1 MDEQDRITGQE
12 QANPNQPPHDPART
26 EGDAVPIPSRIRDAV
41 NDMRQRLRE
50 DNRSEHDV
58 VQEYEQRYGGP
69 GSSRLEEIPGTPD
82 QPPPGT
88 RAGYKPK
95 RMYDPVEVDPNERK
109 WAALAHASTL
119 ITALLGLPSGGLMV
133 LLTMFAPLLIYFA
146 FRKRSE
152 YVAFHAL
159 QAFTLQLVGTIGFLA
174 VITVGTI
181 VAFVLLLVSIP
192 LLLVFLLGLVLAI
205 LTVIAWVLLM
215 AISLA
220 MPLGMIIYS
229 VIAMFETWHGK
240 NYRIPYIARWVESQ
254 MYSG

>member
-12 QANPNQPPHDPART
+12 SANDSQPPHDQTRV
-26 EGDAVPIPSRIRDAV
+26 EGDAVPIPARIRDAV

-58 VQEYEQRYGGP
+58 VQEYEQRYSGP
-69 GSSRLEEIPGTPD
+69 RSGRLEEISGAPD

-88 RAGYKPK
+88 HANYKPK
-95 RMYDPVEVDPNERK
+95 RMYDPVEVDGNERK

-119 ITALLGLPSGGLMV
+119 ITALLGLPSGGLLV

-229 VIAMFETWHGK
+229 VIALFETWHGK
-240 NYRIPYIARWVESQ
+240 NYRIPYIAQWVESQ

>member
-1 MDEQDRITGQE
+1 MDEQNQIAGQGP
-12 QANPNQPPHDPART
+12 ANIEPPRGEPHDA
-26 EGDAVPIPSRIRDAV
+26 GDAVPIPSRIRDAV
-41 NDMRQRLRE
+41 NGIRDRLRDE
-50 DNRSEHDV
+50 SRQDV
-58 VQEYEQRYGGP
+58 VEEYEARYYGDR
-69 GSSRLEEIPGTPD
+69 SNRLKEPSVSPHRF
-82 QPPPGT
+82 PPTGHTVPP
-88 RAGYKPK
+88 KPK
-95 RMYDPVEVDPNERK
+95 RMPDPVDVDANEKK
-109 WAALAHASTL
+109 WATLAHASTL
-119 ITALLGLPSGGLMV
+119 LTALLGLPSGGLLV
-133 LLTMFAPLLIYFA
+133 LVTMLAPLMIYFA

-159 QAFTLQLVGTIGFLA
+159 QAFTIQLVGTIGFLA

-229 VIAMFETWHGK
+229 VIAMVETWHGR
-240 NYRIPYIARWVESQ
+240 NYRIPYIARWVEGQ
-254 MYSG
+254 MYGG